1 MAHAREEIMLVENRM
16 TKEPITV
23 DSVDLLIRA
32 SLKMQAG
39 GFRRLPVV
47 ADGKLVGIITE
58 RDLREHRGHLE
69 HTKINGVMTG
79 NPLTVTPGTTLEQ
92 AAQVMLE
99 RQIGGLPVLDEG
111 RLVGII
117 TASDVLNAFL
127 EVMGASRGGSTRI
140 DFVREGEEHGLT
152 EATRI
157 IAREGGEV
165 LGVGTYRE
173 KLGENPICYLRLIS
187 GNADKIA
194 RALRVSGFDVLGV
207 HRIGGEAR

>member
-1 MAHAREEIMLVENRM
+1 MLVANRM
-16 TKEPITV
+16 TKEPVTAE
-23 DSVDLLIRA
+23 SVDLLIRA

-127 EVMGASRGGSTRI
+127 DVMGASRGGSTRI
-140 DFVREGEEHGLT
+140 DFVLEGEEHGLT
-152 EATRI
+152 EASRI

-207 HRIGGEAR
+207 HRIGGEAK